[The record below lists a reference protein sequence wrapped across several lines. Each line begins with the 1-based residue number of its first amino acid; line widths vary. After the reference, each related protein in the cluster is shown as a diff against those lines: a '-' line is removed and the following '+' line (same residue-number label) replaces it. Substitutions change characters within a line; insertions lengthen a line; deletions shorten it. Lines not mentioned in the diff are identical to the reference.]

1 MASPYEV
8 GKQGGTVPTNEMPK
22 EQKEKTDAE
31 VARGQRDSG
40 RR

>member
-1 MASPYEV
+1 MPTAYEI
-8 GKQGGTVPTNEMPK
+8 GKQGGTVPTNEMSK